1 MGCTEID
8 SGPDL
13 SHGLQACHRLL
24 QTVPLKEKRKHDFIH
39 SIVDRHLGVNV
50 VCSSHTGVILV
61 LLTFPTPACKLL
73 FLCLSLGQGLLESS
87 PRHYLLDQSQPG
99 CEKGG
104 LLNGET
110 VAGKGGGRASYPWA
124 PRVCLGASSWPRMWD
139 GRARGPRHSA
149 KTGSST
155 SRALKKEMWQGHE
168 ISAQDLPAESI
179 WRVSDSASTQPRTP
193 APGGRGKAGTP
204 APSPTG
210 TQDPISPPPP
220 PALEV

>member
-110 VAGKGGGRASYPWA
+110 VAGKGGAELPIPGPLESAWGLP
-124 PRVCLGASSWPRMWD
+124 LGPGCGM
-139 GRARGPRHSA
+139 GGP
-149 KTGSST
+149 GG
-155 SRALKKEMWQGHE
+155 QG
-168 ISAQDLPAESI
+168 
-179 WRVSDSASTQPRTP
+179 TQPRQE
-193 APGGRGKAGTP
+193 APHP
-204 APSPTG
+204 EP
-210 TQDPISPPPP
+210 
-220 PALEV
+220 